1 MNVEGH
7 HDAGV
12 RVRVHEEADPV
23 AVCPMSPVACHLLW
37 VGTQNRIR
45 WGHWKGLASDRHD
58 QIKG

>member
-23 AVCPMSPVACHLLW
+23 AVCPLSPVACRRL
-37 VGTQNRIR
+37 
-45 WGHWKGLASDRHD
+45 
-58 QIKG
+58 